1 MPPEK
6 NFKNQRRNHAFS
18 VFFCKWK
25 WSLLQWRQG
34 RIRQQALQNGPI
46 KTSSNLQART
56 STVFHAI
63 PRCPW
68 MPNLFLPLR
77 LPPLPSHFSAD
88 LHESQDRVLG
98 RLAVAPL
105 CPPPVATL
113 MPTLHKT
120 RDMQLPINTNLGP
133 LALFIGDTAD

>member
-1 MPPEK
+1 
-6 NFKNQRRNHAFS
+6 
-18 VFFCKWK
+18 
-25 WSLLQWRQG
+25 
-34 RIRQQALQNGPI
+34 
-46 KTSSNLQART
+46 
-56 STVFHAI
+56 
-63 PRCPW
+63 